1 MKPVSMSLN
10 FIHSSAHLL
19 SLSLIRS
26 FLWDGDT
33 ACVFTGSWQTKVCSL
48 DVSKQLPCPW
58 RKHGICE
65 KTPLTAEHLSLHVV
79 GDDNAVGGYGHIWQ
93 YLALLHP
100 EPLLP
105 SLG

>member
-1 MKPVSMSLN
+1 MWKKP
-10 FIHSSAHLL
+10 H
-19 SLSLIRS
+19 
-26 FLWDGDT
+26 
-33 ACVFTGSWQTKVCSL
+33 
-48 DVSKQLPCPW
+48 
-58 RKHGICE
+58 
-65 KTPLTAEHLSLHVV
+65 LTAEHLSLHVV